1 MYVFKVDS
9 MVSISMLALAE
20 RLAQE
25 HPRWGMSFLAAPCY
39 TLYSFFATIALVPLF
54 TSGLSYLNMLQE
66 MTLK

>member
-39 TLYSFFATIALVPLF
+39 TLYSCFATIALVPLF
-54 TSGLSYLNMLQE
+54 T
-66 MTLK
+66 